1 MDIESIVADCKNSDS
16 DAFGVLYRTFS
27 LPMLGVIGCYIH
39 NRDVAKDIL
48 QDGFIVA
55 YTSISSLK
63 EAAKVESWL
72 TTIMKNL
79 SLQYL
84 RKEADHISI
93 PISDTIIPQ
102 AMVEPTEEIELS
114 WEELQRIINRLPEGY
129 NKVFR
134 LNVLEGLSHK
144 EIASLLGISHLTSAS
159 QLHHAK
165 VLLRRMINEYRM
177 KIGIFT
183 IGMIISVCVYNLF
196 HRTQLHNEIKIPFN
210 DKPIV
215 IEKNNPVKTESTT
228 DNVISSNNQ
237 PYANYVPITQPHQN
251 NINDRNKAT
260 VDTISKRT
268 QIIQNPQDSTIVDSV
283 KIVTVP
289 IKSEPLIA
297 NNDHNVS
304 SRSVKENEWTLS
316 LAYSGSMGDENTA
329 HNIIPDIGSG
339 EPDGDGDTEE
349 TKKVRHYMPMT
360 FGISF
365 SKSLTKR
372 WNIESGLR
380 YTYLRT
386 DQTIESEC
394 SITESVQK
402 VHYIGIPLKFNYK
415 IINTNRFSLYGQGGA
430 VLDIPLQGTLLKKE
444 NITYEPA
451 PIITKTYLNVPVQ
464 WSVEGGIGVQ
474 YQLTPSISIYAEP
487 SFKYYFNTGGDI
499 NTIRQE
505 KPLELTIPI
514 GIKMT
519 W

>member
-1 MDIESIVADCKNSDS
+1 MDIESIVADCKNGDS

-27 LPMLGVIGCYIH
+27 LPMMGVICYYIH
-39 NRDVAKDIL
+39 NQDVAKDIL
-48 QDGFIVA
+48 HDGFIVA

-63 EAAKVESWL
+63 EGAKVESWL

-93 PISDTIIPQ
+93 PMSDTVIPQ
-102 AMVEPTEEIELS
+102 EIVEPTEEIDLS

-144 EIASLLGISHLTSAS
+144 EIANLLGISHLTSAS

-165 VLLRRMINEYRM
+165 ILLRRMINEYRM
-177 KIGIFT
+177 EIGVLT
-183 IGMIISVCVYNLF
+183 TVMIISVCVYNLF
-196 HRTQLHNEIKIPFN
+196 HRAQLHNDSETPFN
-210 DKPIV
+210 EKPIA
-215 IEKNNPVKTESTT
+215 IGNNNHIKTESTT
-228 DNVISSNNQ
+228 NNAISAHKQTYSNYIRIAKHHYN
-237 PYANYVPITQPHQN
+237 TD
-251 NINDRNKAT
+251 DRNEA
-260 VDTISKRT
+260 VLDTLSEKT
-268 QIIQNPQDSTIVDSV
+268 QLIQTPLDSVVVDSV
-283 KIVTVP
+283 KNVVAPRI
-289 IKSEPLIA
+289 SEPLIA
-297 NNDHNVS
+297 INDDKVQI
-304 SRSVKENEWTLS
+304 RSNKENEWALS

-339 EPDGDGDTEE
+339 EPDGDTEE

-365 SKSLTKR
+365 SKTLTKR

-386 DQTIESEC
+386 DQTVENKFR
-394 SITESVQK
+394 ITESIQK

-444 NITYEPA
+444 NLTYEPT
-451 PIITKTYLNVPVQ
+451 PIITKTNLNVPVQ

-505 KPLELTIPI
+505 RPLELTIPI